1 MMCAMSSDH
10 WLRACA
16 ELTVRAGANIQEGQD
31 VHIAALM
38 AHAPLARAITEV
50 AYEAGASFVHI
61 DYRDPYEKL
70 HRLRH
75 APLETLSFV
84 PGWYDHQMAQIVER
98 RASFIQIAGNP
109 EPHLFEGI
117 DADRLRRCI
126 FWTTPSQLRVSMSN
140 ESNWTIVACPNEG
153 WAEQMLGEPDV
164 ARLWEL
170 VAAATRLDQPD
181 PVAAWDAHMTRM
193 EERAASL
200 NDRVLDE
207 LHFTGP
213 GTDFRVGLL
222 PEARWMAA
230 RFRTSW
236 GQTYIPNLP
245 TEEVFTAPDFRR
257 TEGRVRCT
265 RPLSLGG
272 HVVEGLELTFRE
284 GRIVNVD
291 AAANA
296 QAVEAEIGR
305 DAGAARLGEV
315 ALVDNTSAVGRTGF
329 VFRDTLFD
337 ENAASH
343 IAWGAAVEHVFSELP
358 PEEAREEMGVNVSGV
373 HTDTMIGSPE
383 VDVEATTRSGES
395 LTLIRQGDWI
405 L

>member
-1 MMCAMSSDH
+1 MSSDQL
-10 WLRACA
+10 LRACA
-16 ELTVRAGANIQEGQD
+16 ELTVRGAANVQEGQE
-31 VHIAALM
+31 VHIAALL

-70 HRLRH
+70 YRLRH

-84 PGWYDHQMAQIVER
+84 PDWYDQQMAQLVER
-98 RASFIQIAGNP
+98 RAAFIQIAGNP

-117 DADRLRRCI
+117 DPDRLRRCI
-126 FWTTPSQLRVSMSN
+126 FWTTPSQLMVAMSN

-153 WAEQMLGEPDV
+153 WAQQMLGEPDV

-181 PVAAWDAHMTRM
+181 PVSAWDAHMTRL
-193 EERAASL
+193 EERAAAL
-200 NDRVLDE
+200 NKRALDE
-207 LHFTGP
+207 LHFSGP
-213 GTDFRVGLL
+213 GTDLRVGLL

-236 GQTYIPNLP
+236 GRPYIPNMP

-265 RPLSLGG
+265 KPLSLGG

-284 GRIVNVD
+284 GLIVKVD
-291 AAANA
+291 AATNG

-305 DAGAARLGEV
+305 DDGAARLGEV
-315 ALVDNTSAVGRTGF
+315 ALVDNSSTVGRTGM

-358 PEEAREEMGVNVSGV
+358 PEAGREETGINVSGV

-383 VDVEATTRSGES
+383 VDVDATTRSGE
-395 LTLIRQGDWI
+395 TVTVIRQGDWV

>member
-1 MMCAMSSDH
+1 MSSDH
-10 WLRACA
+10 LLRACA
-16 ELTVRAGANIQEGQD
+16 ELTVHFGANVQEGQE
-31 VHIAALM
+31 VHIAALL
-38 AHAPLARAITEV
+38 AHAPLARDITEV

-70 HRLRH
+70 YRLRH
-75 APLETLSFV
+75 APVETLSFV
-84 PGWYDHQMAQIVER
+84 PEWYDQQMAQLVER
-98 RASFIQIAGNP
+98 RAAFIQIAGNP

-126 FWTTPSQLRVSMSN
+126 FWTTPSQLRVAMSN

-164 ARLWEL
+164 ARLWGL

-181 PVAAWDAHMTRM
+181 PVAAWEEHMTRL
-193 EERAASL
+193 EERAAALNERSL
-200 NDRVLDE
+200 DV

-213 GTDFRVGLL
+213 GTDLRVGLL

-236 GQTYIPNLP
+236 GRSYVPNLP

-265 RPLSLGG
+265 KPLSLAG
-272 HVVEGLELTFRE
+272 HVVEGLELTFER
-284 GRIVNVD
+284 GRIVNVEAEANG
-291 AAANA
+291 AAI
-296 QAVEAEIGR
+296 EAEIGR
-305 DAGAARLGEV
+305 DEGAARLGEV
-315 ALVDNTSAVGRTGF
+315 ALVDSSSAVGRTGM

-343 IAWGAAVEHVFSELP
+343 IAWGAAVEHVFAELP
-358 PEEAREEMGVNVSGV
+358 PEGQREDSGINVSGV

-383 VDVEATTRSGES
+383 VDVDATTRSGQS
-395 LTLIRQGDWI
+395 VAVIRQGDWV

>member
-1 MMCAMSSDH
+1 VSSNE

-16 ELTVRAGANIQEGQD
+16 ELAVRAGANVQEGQD
-31 VHIAALM
+31 VHIAALLE
-38 AHAPLARAITEV
+38 HVPLARAITEV

-61 DYRDPYEKL
+61 DYRDQYEKL
-70 HRLRH
+70 YRLRH
-75 APLETLSFV
+75 ASFESLSFV
-84 PGWYDHQMAQIVER
+84 PEWYDQQMAQLIER
-98 RASFIQIAGNP
+98 RASFIQISGKA

-117 DADRLRRCI
+117 DADRLGRCI
-126 FWTTPSQLRVSMSN
+126 FWTTPSQLRVAMSN

-153 WAEQMLGEPDV
+153 WAREMLGEPDV
-164 ARLWEL
+164 DRLWEL

-181 PVAAWDAHMTRM
+181 PAAAWDAHMTRL
-193 EERAASL
+193 EERAAAL
-200 NDRVLDE
+200 NERGLDE

-213 GTDFRVGLL
+213 GTDIRIGLL
-222 PEARWMAA
+222 PEAQWMAA
-230 RFRTSW
+230 RFSTNW
-236 GQTYIPNLP
+236 GRSYVPNLP

-272 HVVEGLELTFRE
+272 NVVEGLELTFNG
-284 GRIVNVD
+284 GRIVDVR
-291 AAANA
+291 ATANGE
-296 QAVEAEIGR
+296 AVEAEIGR

-315 ALVDNTSAVGRTGF
+315 ALVDNSSAVGRTGM
-329 VFRDTLFD
+329 VFQDTLFD

-343 IAWGAAVEHVFSELP
+343 IAWGAAVEHVFANLP
-358 PEEAREEMGVNVSGV
+358 PPEGREEMGVNVSGV

-383 VDVEATTRSGES
+383 VDVDATTRSGERV
-395 LTLIRQGDWI
+395 TVIKQGDWV

>member
-1 MMCAMSSDH
+1 MMSAMSSDH
-10 WLRACA
+10 LLRACA
-16 ELTVRAGANIQEGQD
+16 ELTVRAGANVQEGQD
-31 VHIAALM
+31 VHIAALL

-70 HRLRH
+70 YRLRH

-84 PGWYDHQMAQIVER
+84 PGWYDQQMAQMVER

-117 DADRLRRCI
+117 DADRLRRCV
-126 FWTTPSQLRVSMSN
+126 FWTTPSQLRVAMSN

-153 WAEQMLGEPDV
+153 WAHQMLGEPDV

-170 VAAATRLDQPD
+170 VAAATRLDRPD
-181 PVAAWDAHMTRM
+181 PVSAWDAHMTRL
-193 EERAASL
+193 EERAAAL
-200 NDRVLDE
+200 NDRELDE
-207 LHFTGP
+207 LRFTGP
-213 GTDFRVGLL
+213 GTDLRVGLL
-222 PEARWMAA
+222 PEASWMAA

-236 GQTYIPNLP
+236 GRTYIPNLP

-265 RPLSLGG
+265 RPLSLSG
-272 HVVEGLELTFRE
+272 HVVEGLELTFRD
-284 GRIVNVD
+284 GRIVRVD

-296 QAVEAEIGR
+296 QAVEAEISR
-305 DAGAARLGEV
+305 DVGAARLGEV
-315 ALVDNTSAVGRTGF
+315 ALVDNSSAVGRTGV

-358 PEEAREEMGVNVSGV
+358 SEDAREEMGVNVSGV
-373 HTDTMIGSPE
+373 HTDTMIGSPA
-383 VDVEATTRSGES
+383 VDVEASTRSGDS
-395 LTLIRQGDWI
+395 VTLIRQGDWV

>member
-1 MMCAMSSDH
+1 MSSDH
-10 WLRACA
+10 LLRACA
-16 ELTVRAGANIQEGQD
+16 ELTVRAGANVQEGQD
-31 VHIAALM
+31 VHIAALL

-75 APLETLSFV
+75 APIETLSFV

-207 LHFTGP
+207 LRFTGP
-213 GTDFRVGLL
+213 GTDLRVGLL

-284 GRIVNVD
+284 GRIVKVD

-315 ALVDNTSAVGRTGF
+315 ALVDNSSAVGRTGF

-358 PEEAREEMGVNVSGV
+358 PEEAREEMGINVSGV

-383 VDVEATTRSGES
+383 VDVDATTRSGES
-395 LTLIRQGDWI
+395 VTVIRQGDWAV
-405 L
+405 

>member
-10 WLRACA
+10 LLRACA

>member
-1 MMCAMSSDH
+1 MMGAMSSDH
-10 WLRACA
+10 LLRACA
-16 ELTVRAGANIQEGQD
+16 ELTVHLGANVQEDQE
-31 VHIAALM
+31 VHVAALM

-75 APLETLSFV
+75 APLETLSYV
-84 PGWYDHQMAQIVER
+84 PEWYDRQMAQIVER
-98 RASFIQIAGNP
+98 RAAFIQIAGNP

-153 WAEQMLGEPDV
+153 WAEQMLGEADV
-164 ARLWEL
+164 ARLWGL

-181 PVAAWDAHMTRM
+181 PVSAWEEHMTRL
-193 EERAASL
+193 EERAAAL
-200 NDRVLDE
+200 NERSLDE
-207 LHFTGP
+207 VHFTGP
-213 GTDFRVGLL
+213 GTDLRVGLL

-236 GQTYIPNLP
+236 GRSYVPNLP

-265 RPLSLGG
+265 KPLSLAG
-272 HVVEGLELTFRE
+272 HVVEGLELTFE
-284 GRIVNVD
+284 GGRIVNVEAEANG
-291 AAANA
+291 AAI
-296 QAVEAEIGR
+296 EAEIGR
-305 DAGAARLGEV
+305 DEGAARLGEV
-315 ALVDNTSAVGRTGF
+315 ALVDSSSAVGRTGM

-343 IAWGAAVEHVFSELP
+343 IAWGAAVEHVFAELP
-358 PEEAREEMGVNVSGV
+358 PEGQREDSGINVSGV

-383 VDVEATTRSGES
+383 VDVDATTRSGES
-395 LTLIRQGDWI
+395 VAVIRQGDWV

>member
-1 MMCAMSSDH
+1 MSSDH
-10 WLRACA
+10 LLRACA
-16 ELTVRAGANIQEGQD
+16 ELTVRAGANVQEGQD
-31 VHIAALM
+31 VHIAALL

-84 PGWYDHQMAQIVER
+84 PGWYDQQMAQIVER
-98 RASFIQIAGNP
+98 RVSFIQIAGNP

-117 DADRLRRCI
+117 DAGRLRRCI

-164 ARLWEL
+164 SRLWEL

-181 PVAAWDAHMTRM
+181 PVSAWDAHMTRL
-193 EERAASL
+193 EERAAAL
-200 NDRVLDE
+200 NERALDE

-213 GTDFRVGLL
+213 GTDLRVGLL

-236 GQTYIPNLP
+236 GRSYIPNLP
-245 TEEVFTAPDFRR
+245 TEEVFTAPHFRR

-272 HVVEGLELTFRE
+272 HVVEGLELTFRD
-284 GRIVNVD
+284 GRIVRVD

-305 DAGAARLGEV
+305 DVGAARLGEV
-315 ALVDNTSAVGRTGF
+315 ALVDNSSAVGSTGM

-358 PEEAREEMGVNVSGV
+358 AEDAREEMGVNVSGV

-383 VDVEATTRSGES
+383 VDVEATTRSGERV
-395 LTLIRQGDWI
+395 TVIRQGDWA

>member
-1 MMCAMSSDH
+1 MSSDQL
-10 WLRACA
+10 LRACA
-16 ELTVRAGANIQEGQD
+16 ELTVRGAANVQEGQE
-31 VHIAALM
+31 VHIAALL

-61 DYRDPYEKL
+61 DYRDPHEKL
-70 HRLRH
+70 YRLRH
-75 APLETLSFV
+75 APVETLSFV
-84 PGWYDHQMAQIVER
+84 PDWYDQQMAQLVER
-98 RASFIQIAGNP
+98 RAAFIQIAGNP

-117 DADRLRRCI
+117 DPDRLRRCI
-126 FWTTPSQLRVSMSN
+126 FWTTPSQLRVAMSN

-153 WAEQMLGEPDV
+153 WAQQMLGEPDV

-181 PVAAWDAHMTRM
+181 PVSAWDAHMTRL
-193 EERAASL
+193 EERAAAL
-200 NDRVLDE
+200 NERALDE
-207 LHFTGP
+207 LHFSGP
-213 GTDFRVGLL
+213 GTDLRVGLL

-236 GQTYIPNLP
+236 GRPYIPNMP

-265 RPLSLGG
+265 KPLSLGG

-284 GRIVNVD
+284 GRIVKVD
-291 AAANA
+291 AATNG

-305 DAGAARLGEV
+305 DDGAARLGEV
-315 ALVDNTSAVGRTGF
+315 ALVDNSSTVGRTGM

-343 IAWGAAVEHVFSELP
+343 IAWGAAVEHVFSELL
-358 PEEAREEMGVNVSGV
+358 PEAAREETGINVSGV
-373 HTDTMIGSPE
+373 HTDTMIGSQE
-383 VDVEATTRSGES
+383 VDVYATTRSGE
-395 LTLIRQGDWI
+395 TVTVIRQGDWV
-405 L
+405 LY

>member
-1 MMCAMSSDH
+1 MSSDQL
-10 WLRACA
+10 LRACA
-16 ELTVRAGANIQEGQD
+16 ELTVRGAANVQEGQE
-31 VHIAALM
+31 VHIAALV

-70 HRLRH
+70 YRLRH
-75 APLETLSFV
+75 APVETLSFV
-84 PGWYDHQMAQIVER
+84 PEWYDQQMAQLVER
-98 RASFIQIAGNP
+98 RAAFIQIAGNP

-117 DADRLRRCI
+117 DPDRLRRCI

-140 ESNWTIVACPNEG
+140 ESNWTIVPCPNEG

-181 PVAAWDAHMTRM
+181 PVAAWDAHMTRL
-193 EERAASL
+193 EERAAAL
-200 NDRVLDE
+200 NERALDE
-207 LHFTGP
+207 LHFSGP
-213 GTDFRVGLL
+213 GTDLQVGLL
-222 PEARWMAA
+222 PEASWMAA

-236 GQTYIPNLP
+236 GRSYIPNMP

-265 RPLSLGG
+265 KPLSLGG

-284 GRIVNVD
+284 GRIVKVD
-291 AAANA
+291 ATTNG

-305 DAGAARLGEV
+305 DDGAARLGEV
-315 ALVDNTSAVGRTGF
+315 ALVDNSSTVGRTGM

-343 IAWGAAVEHVFSELP
+343 IAWGAAVEHVFSQLP
-358 PEEAREEMGVNVSGV
+358 PEETRAEKGINVSSV

-383 VDVEATTRSGES
+383 VDVDATTRSGE
-395 LTLIRQGDWI
+395 TVTVIRQGDWV